1 MSTAF
6 DRLRRTAAT
15 LVGAIF
21 AVCVCAMSFFAG
33 ASNAA
38 ADEDA
43 SRWDGDARNAARL
56 IAGSPPAGGTAPIRA
71 GIQVRLK
78 AGWHTYWRYPGDAGV
93 PPRIDF
99 AGSQNVKAIDVLW
112 PAPRPIAEEGLV
124 AIGYT
129 GDVTWPLAI
138 VAQDHAKPVTL
149 RLKLDYAVC
158 EKLCVPAEARAE
170 LVLNASSQGLSSR
183 GSSSQG
189 LLSQG
194 LSPQDAVLTAAE
206 ARVPKKARL
215 GEGATLAVRSV
226 RREVAQPRSRVIVDV
241 ASPTG
246 ADVALF
252 AEGPSPQWALPVPMA
267 IDGAP
272 AGLQRFAFDL
282 DGAPPGAK
290 YEGAA
295 ITLTAVAGEH
305 AIEVVT
311 HLD

>member
-33 ASNAA
+33 ASHATA
-38 ADEDA
+38 GEDA

-56 IAGSPPAGGTAPIRA
+56 IAGSPPAGATTPIRA

-112 PAPRPIAEEGLV
+112 PAPRPIPEEGLV

-129 GDVTWPLAI
+129 GDVTWPLA
-138 VAQDHAKPVTL
+138 VVPQDRTKPVTL

-189 LLSQG
+189 LLSQV
-194 LSPQDAVLTAAE
+194 LSPQDAALTDAE

-215 GEGATLAVRSV
+215 GEGSPLAVRSV

-241 ASPTG
+241 ATPTG
-246 ADVALF
+246 AEVALF